1 MNILLFKDTEIKG
14 TRLKLADHRAE
25 HVRKILKLGPGNTLR
40 IGMINGRRGTG
51 RILSVDEQRVE
62 LEVSLDQEPHP
73 EPEVSLILA
82 LPRPIMVQRIFK
94 QAATMGVRELHLIRS
109 RRVEKSF
116 FHSPVLQ
123 PEKIQALLI
132 EGLEQA
138 TDTRL
143 PSVHVHHY
151 FKPFIEEVAP
161 TLAGRK
167 LLADPGARQSLPE
180 VFGALHPAG
189 SGDDSGRREGENR
202 PARAPSC
209 PVVLAIGPEG
219 GWNEFEIEMFARL
232 GFAPFTLGPRIL
244 HVDTAVVALLAQ
256 ISLLQDLNR

>member
-1 MNILLFKDTEIKG
+1 MNILLFKDTETKG
-14 TRLKLADHRAE
+14 TRLCLTDRRAE
-25 HVRKILKLGPGNTLR
+25 HIRKILKLGPGDSLR
-40 IGMINGRRGTG
+40 LGMINGRRGTG
-51 RILSVDEQRVE
+51 RILSVDEQQVE
-62 LEVSLDQEPHP
+62 LEVCLDQDPLP
-73 EPEVSLILA
+73 EPAVILILA

-94 QAATMGVRELHLIRS
+94 QAATMGIRELHLIRS

-123 PEKIQALLI
+123 PEKIQALLV

-143 PSVHVHHY
+143 PRVHVHHY

-161 TLAGRK
+161 SLAGRK
-167 LLADPGARQSLPE
+167 LLADPGAQQSLPE
-180 VFGALHPAG
+180 VFGTVHPPCSGDG
-189 SGDDSGRREGENR
+189 SGGREGEK
-202 PARAPSC
+202 AATRAASS

-219 GWNEFEIEMFARL
+219 GWNEFEIGMFVRL
-232 GFAPFTLGPRIL
+232 GFNPFSMGPRIL